1 MLTESNSASSAA
13 RHHLPSLVMI
23 MGVSGCGKSTVGLL
37 LAGRLQWEFKDADWF
52 HSRTNIDKMHN
63 GIPLTDED
71 RWPWLQSIAA
81 WIDET
86 RNSGKHAV
94 LACSALK
101 RCYRNVLIGAR
112 SDVRLVYLKGTETL
126 IARRI
131 AVRHEHFMPV
141 ELLRS
146 QFQELEEPGSDE
158 NPITVSI
165 EPRPEEIVDQIVMA
179 ISENNCVR
187 ENGPSPAHSFLKR

>member
-1 MLTESNSASSAA
+1 
-13 RHHLPSLVMI
+13 
-23 MGVSGCGKSTVGLL
+23 
-37 LAGRLQWEFKDADWF
+37 
-52 HSRTNIDKMHN
+52 MHN

-71 RWPWLQSIAA
+71 RLPWLQSIAA

-141 ELLRS
+141 KLLQS
-146 QFQELEEPGSDE
+146 QFQALEEPGSDE
-158 NPITVSI
+158 NPITVSV
-165 EPRPEEIVDQIVMA
+165 EPRPEEIVDQVVMA
-179 ISENNCVR
+179 LSMAPEQIGKNEESVRENNCVR